1 MPLLPHY
8 SNFGNLLVHCDVIYK
23 QRFEVI
29 FSIDGGDILSSSL
42 SEMTHNY
49 MLFNENYDTKNNVY
63 HSFEILNKYIGKP
76 IGVKIKFLNKEGDV
90 MFYFK
95 IHDFCFTGYSN
106 FFNLSY
112 KEDDIRHTKVLYT
125 CSGFE
130 YFNENDIKKVRMNK
144 ISEIFDEKRSPVNII
159 KIDNLFE

>member
-1 MPLLPHY
+1 MPLPHFRPGNP
-8 SNFGNLLVHCDVIYK
+8 SFGYGDVIYK
-23 QRFEVI
+23 RRFEVI
-29 FSIDGGDILSSSL
+29 FSIDDGDLLTSSL
-42 SEMTHNY
+42 SDMTHNY
-49 MLFNENYDTKNNVY
+49 MSFNENYDTKNNVY
-63 HSFEILNKYIGKP
+63 YPFETLNKYIGKP
-76 IGVKIKFLNKEGDV
+76 IDVKVKFHNKEGDV

-130 YFNENDIKKVRMNK
+130 YFNEKDVRKVRMDK
-144 ISEIFDEKRSPVNII
+144 ISEIFDEKRSPQNII
-159 KIDNLFE
+159 KIENLFE